1 MFSVPLIVQSPQ
13 LSPLPV
19 GTEHCQSGTYFQ
31 RGQHCFIG
39 YLGSACPINGVFISP
54 FSCQCRTS
62 QSDSVNIKNAF
73 FFPLHSLSPSQN
85 NIWNFSLPHKEGR
98 QIKTGKSY
106 TSVSRALHGSAF
118 IQVSHMY
125 LPKQP
130 CWEERKSPSR
140 RQQSVKPFPLQNNLK
155 KDYQKNNRNK
165 ADTKV

>member
-73 FFPLHSLSPSQN
+73 FFLSIHYLQAKTTSGTSACRTKKGDRLKLEKATHQFPEHYMVLLLSKFPICTSQN
-85 NIWNFSLPHKEGR
+85 SPAGRKEKVPH
-98 QIKTGKSY
+98 
-106 TSVSRALHGSAF
+106 
-118 IQVSHMY
+118 
-125 LPKQP
+125 
-130 CWEERKSPSR
+130 
-140 RQQSVKPFPLQNNLK
+140 
-155 KDYQKNNRNK
+155 
-165 ADTKV
+165 ADSTA